1 MRWPRVSPPTPLVST
16 AVFAG
21 WHYFAASHPLLVY
34 RLVYLMMGD
43 ATRLNARCKPIGIL
57 GLMTTQREAR
67 STDGRGGR
75 GARQR
80 ILNTATDLF
89 YREGINATG
98 VERLASEASV
108 SKRTL
113 YQHFPSKAAIVEEYL
128 RCIQQGVGDPIR
140 PGPDAANRTPRERI
154 LALFETPSPDGQMR
168 GCPFHNAAVE
178 ASEVMPEIQDIVH
191 EHKRAYIKGLIK
203 LARQAGA
210 ANPTLLGNQL
220 GLLYEGAA
228 ALSTSL
234 DDPAPWTHARKA
246 ATTLIDQ
253 AVG

>member
-1 MRWPRVSPPTPLVST
+1 MDAAAAAPDSASSIRPPTCST
-16 AVFAG
+16 ARASTPPVSSDSPAKRRCPNGRSINIFRAR
-21 WHYFAASHPLLVY
+21 AAV
-34 RLVYLMMGD
+34 
-43 ATRLNARCKPIGIL
+43 
-57 GLMTTQREAR
+57 
-67 STDGRGGR
+67 
-75 GARQR
+75 
-80 ILNTATDLF
+80 
-89 YREGINATG
+89 
-98 VERLASEASV
+98 
-108 SKRTL
+108 
-113 YQHFPSKAAIVEEYL
+113 VEEYL
-128 RCIQQGVGDPIR
+128 RCIQQVVGDPIR

>member
-1 MRWPRVSPPTPLVST
+1 
-16 AVFAG
+16 
-21 WHYFAASHPLLVY
+21 
-34 RLVYLMMGD
+34 
-43 ATRLNARCKPIGIL
+43 
-57 GLMTTQREAR
+57 MTTQRKAR
-67 STDGRGGR
+67 STNGRGGR

-113 YQHFPSKAAIVEEYL
+113 YQHFPSKTAVVEEYL
-128 RCIQQGVGDPIR
+128 RRIQQGVEEPIR

-154 LALFETPSPDGQMR
+154 LSLFATPSPGGPMR

-178 ASEVMPEIQDIVH
+178 AAEEMPEIHDIVH
-191 EHKRAYIKGLIK
+191 EHKRNYIKGLVK

-220 GLLYEGAA
+220 ALLYEGAA

-234 DDPAPWTHARKA
+234 DDPSCWTHARKA

-253 AVG
+253 AVGK

>member
-1 MRWPRVSPPTPLVST
+1 
-16 AVFAG
+16 
-21 WHYFAASHPLLVY
+21 
-34 RLVYLMMGD
+34 
-43 ATRLNARCKPIGIL
+43 
-57 GLMTTQREAR
+57 MTTQLEAP
-67 STDGRGGR
+67 STKGRGGR

-80 ILNTATDLF
+80 ILNTAINLF

-98 VERLASEASV
+98 VERLANEASV

-113 YQHFPSKAAIVEEYL
+113 YQHFPSKTAVVEEYL
-128 RCIQQGVGDPIR
+128 RYIQQLVEDPIR

-154 LALFETPSPDGQMR
+154 LALFETPPPGGQMR

-178 ASEVMPEIQDIVH
+178 AADGMPEIHDIVQ

-234 DDPAPWTHARKA
+234 DDPTCWTHARKA
-246 ATTLIDQ
+246 AATLLDQ
-253 AVG
+253 TVAE

>member
-1 MRWPRVSPPTPLVST
+1 
-16 AVFAG
+16 
-21 WHYFAASHPLLVY
+21 
-34 RLVYLMMGD
+34 
-43 ATRLNARCKPIGIL
+43 
-57 GLMTTQREAR
+57 MTTRHEAQ
-67 STDGRGGR
+67 STSGRGGR

-89 YREGINATG
+89 YREGINPTG
-98 VERLASEASV
+98 VERLAGEASV

-113 YQHFPSKAAIVEEYL
+113 YQHFPSKTAIVEEYL
-128 RCIQQGVGDPIR
+128 RCLQQRVGDPIR
-140 PGPDAANRTPRERI
+140 PAPAALKRTPRERI
-154 LALFETPSPDGQMR
+154 LALFATPSPDGQMR

-178 ASEVMPEIQDIVH
+178 AADVMPEIHDIVQG
-191 EHKRAYIKGLIK
+191 HKRNYIKGLTK

-210 ANPTLLGNQL
+210 ANPALLGNQL

-246 ATTLIDQ
+246 AQTLLDQ
-253 AVG
+253 ATT